1 MTAMAERSRTGDDVP
16 GPTETSGAELA
27 APTTAVR
34 PSEPPPPHRTVLDRL
49 EAGPLV
55 VTGLDAEHRTALVE
69 GLQGAG
75 RRVRV
80 VAPTPALARRWR
92 TALGEEPL
100 GSHRVAAGVVGTVE
114 DIAEQLAAHPED
126 AWLTELLGPDDPLD
140 PPTATGPTPP
150 LDAADL
156 ATLRR
161 LLVAEHGVPG
171 GRGVRSLDPARRHQ
185 VLPPPAE
192 LPPEPH
198 VDQLAA
204 ELLDVVGPAGAPAR
218 EAARPLIAALA
229 CLPPDAAVALGPAL
243 VRIDAAVVALGRGGE
258 DAAWARATIDAVLDG
273 RAAPAWTR
281 AVAALAAVDRVPEL
295 DRGSGAAQV
304 RVTDESLD
312 LEAAAATFDA
322 LAGFLTAGGSLRR
335 MFKSEE
341 QRAAEALL
349 PSLAINRVE
358 PLTAEGA
365 TAVAHHLRLRQV
377 ETGVA
382 AALVPLGRVVRP
394 AEQRAILVH
403 RLLSLQEVG
412 RRVADVLD
420 AVGVL
425 RGLLVGLPGEVRPA
439 TDSLPA
445 VGRVVATGRRLTSR
459 PSADL
464 ARRELGDVVARL
476 QDGALPAE
484 QAPELR
490 ALLAALL
497 RLDVDAYA
505 AAADAVDDAR
515 AEQRDLRRSD
525 RLAAR
530 LAEWPAL
537 LEALDADTSDETWA
551 PRESRWS
558 QAWSYR
564 RAVAWLARQE
574 AVDSVVTVPS
584 LVGDRAGADLL
595 VVGPLR
601 DEVPAGFDLPERVAD
616 LPGFPDDGLRLLVL
630 STAPREA

>member
-16 GPTETSGAELA
+16 GTAETSGADLA
-27 APTTAVR
+27 APTAAVR
-34 PSEPPPPHRTVLDRL
+34 PSAPPPPHRTVLERL
-49 EAGPLV
+49 EDGPLV
-55 VTGLDAEHRTALVE
+55 VTGLDDEHRTALVE
-69 GLQGAG
+69 GLRGAG

-80 VAPTPALARRWR
+80 VAPTPELARRWR
-92 TALGEEPL
+92 AALGEEPL
-100 GSHRVAAGVVGTVE
+100 GSHRVAAGVVGSVE

-126 AWLTELLGPDDPLD
+126 GWLTGLLGPDDPLD

-156 ATLRR
+156 AALRR
-161 LLVAEHGVPG
+161 LLHAEHGEPG
-171 GRGVRSLDPARRHQ
+171 GGGVRSLDPARRHQ

-204 ELLDVVGPAGAPAR
+204 ELLDVVGPAGSPAR

-243 VRIDAAVVALGRGGE
+243 LRIDAAVVALGRGGE

-273 RAAPAWTR
+273 RAAPSWAR
-281 AVAALAAVDRVPEL
+281 ATAALTAVDRVPEL

-304 RVTDESLD
+304 RVTDDAVD

-322 LAGFLTAGGSLRR
+322 LAANLAAGGSLRR

-341 QRAAEALL
+341 QRAVEALL
-349 PSLAINRVE
+349 PSLAVNRVD
-358 PLTAEGA
+358 PLTIEGA
-365 TAVAHHLRLRQV
+365 RAVAHHLRLRHV
-377 ETGVA
+377 EAGVA
-382 AALVPLGRVVRP
+382 AALAPLGRVVRP

-403 RLLSLQEVG
+403 RLLSLREIG

-425 RGLLVGLPGEVRPA
+425 RGLLVGLPAEVRPA

-515 AEQRDLRRSD
+515 AEQRDLLRSD

-558 QAWSYR
+558 QAWSHR

-574 AVDSVVTVPS
+574 PPDAVVTVPS
-584 LVGDRAGADLL
+584 LVGDRSGVGLL

-601 DEVPAGFDLPERVAD
+601 DEVPPGFEVPERVAD

-630 STAPREA
+630 PTTAA

>member
-1 MTAMAERSRTGDDVP
+1 MTAMAERSRTGDDV
-16 GPTETSGAELA
+16 SGAAEAPGADLA

-34 PSEPPPPHRTVLDRL
+34 PSAPPPPHRTVLERL
-49 EAGPLV
+49 DEGPLV

-69 GLQGAG
+69 GLRGAG

-80 VAPTPALARRWR
+80 VAPTPALARAWR
-92 TALGEEPL
+92 AALGEEPL
-100 GSHRVAAGVVGTVE
+100 RSHRVAAGVVGSVE
-114 DIAEQLAAHPED
+114 EIAEQLAAHPQD
-126 AWLTELLGPDDPLD
+126 AWLAELLGPDDPLD

-156 ATLRR
+156 AALRR
-161 LLVAEHGVPG
+161 LLVAEHGEPGTPG
-171 GRGVRSLDPARRHQ
+171 GRGAGRTLDPARRHQ

-204 ELLDVVGPAGAPAR
+204 ELLDVAGPAGSPAR
-218 EAARPLIAALA
+218 EASRALIAALA
-229 CLPPDAAVALGPAL
+229 CLPPDAAVALGPTL

-258 DAAWARATIDAVLDG
+258 DAAWARATVDAVLDG

-281 AVAALAAVDRVPEL
+281 ATAALVAVDRVPEL

-304 RVTDESLD
+304 RVTDDGLD
-312 LEAAAATFDA
+312 AAAAAAAFDA
-322 LAGFLTAGGSLRR
+322 LAAFLTAGGSLRR
-335 MFKSEE
+335 MFKSDE
-341 QRAAEALL
+341 QRAVEALL
-349 PSLAINRVE
+349 PALAINRVD
-358 PLTAEGA
+358 PMTAEGA
-365 TAVAHHLRLRQV
+365 AAVADHLRLRHV
-377 ETGVA
+377 ETTVA
-382 AALVPLGRVVRP
+382 AALAPLGRVVRP
-394 AEQRAILVH
+394 AEQRALVVH
-403 RLLSLQEVG
+403 RLLSLREIA

-420 AVGVL
+420 AVGFL
-425 RGLLVGLPGEVRPA
+425 RGLLVGLPADVRPA

-445 VGRVVATGRRLTSR
+445 VGRIVATGRRLTAR

-476 QDGALPAE
+476 QDGRLPAE

-490 ALLAALL
+490 ATLAALL
-497 RLDVDAYA
+497 RLDVDGYA
-505 AAADAVDDAR
+505 AAADAVDAAR
-515 AEQRDLRRSD
+515 EEQRDLLRSD

-537 LEALDADTSDETWA
+537 LEALDADTSDATWV
-551 PRESRWS
+551 PREERWA
-558 QAWSYR
+558 QAWSHR

-574 AVDSVVTVPS
+574 PVDSAVTVPS
-584 LVGDRAGADLL
+584 LLGDPAAGDLL
-595 VVGPLR
+595 VVGPVR
-601 DEVPAGFDLPERVAD
+601 DDVPPGFEVPERVAD

-630 STAPREA
+630 PR